1 MKTENRFE
9 IKFNMSN
16 IELIKFKE
24 KYRLINK
31 MYPTRKNYIILLRYS
46 QFKIFLQIN

>member
-24 KYRLINK
+24 NIDLLIRCIQQEK
-31 MYPTRKNYIILLRYS
+31 LHHIITI
-46 QFKIFLQIN
+46 QPI